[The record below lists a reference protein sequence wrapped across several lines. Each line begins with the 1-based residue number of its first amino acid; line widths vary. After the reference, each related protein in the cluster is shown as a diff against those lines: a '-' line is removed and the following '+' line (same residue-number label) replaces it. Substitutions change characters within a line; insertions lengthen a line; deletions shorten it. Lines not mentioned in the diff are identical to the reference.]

1 MTEEPDTP
9 AAHLPL
15 VFSSF
20 QLLPNAAGLRDN
32 GRPVRLGSRAL
43 ELLTALVER
52 PGEVVGSDELIA
64 RVWPS
69 TTVDE
74 QNLRV
79 QIAGLRKALAD
90 GHGGEPFIATVAGRG
105 YRFVAPVSRPSLG
118 GDPHAGAVTGNLPA
132 PPSRLFGRA
141 VTISELQG
149 RLASE
154 RMITVVGPGGVGKT
168 SVAVAVA
175 QEAETSQAW
184 FVDLAPVADPSL
196 APTAILG
203 AFGLTAAPGDFTALL
218 VRRLRASDALIVLDN
233 CEHLVDS
240 CANLAEALLAATP
253 TLRILATSREP
264 LRVAGEWVLRLPPL
278 ESPTEDV
285 PAVEAGD
292 YSAVQLFV
300 HRAAAGG
307 SGFELSSDNVD
318 QVIEICRRLDG
329 IPLALELAAATVGA
343 LGVSVVAQKL
353 AENADLPA
361 RGRRTAP
368 ERQLTLS
375 AMLDWSYELLA
386 PAEQRALRRLA
397 IFQGGFS
404 LDSAVAVTGPSRR
417 GEPAVL
423 DLLAGLVDKSL
434 VNVDLTRDEAR
445 YRLLQTTRSFALG
458 KMDEREVAAAQA
470 RHARELRRLVKAIDA
485 DWGARD
491 SAPSRR
497 LSAELIDDLNAAT
510 EWALSPLGDVDTAV
524 DLIVDSAGLRRRLS
538 LMQHYRA
545 GIERALT
552 QVRALSPP
560 NPAAEMR
567 LLGAYDLASA
577 FQVSRLGW
585 LQESA
590 ARLETLA
597 RLLDDPQHLVI
608 ALWNRF
614 LLALLEGDF
623 EVSGVVAERFRET
636 VRRSPTPSEQVLCHH
651 ILSIQAMRVGDL
663 SSALA
668 EVDAGLQL
676 LSASRA
682 DQYVARVGFDPA
694 VYLTEL
700 RPRVLWAQ
708 GLFDQARRFAADCVA
723 ECRRRGHAHSLT
735 IAIGS
740 VAAYAGLLDGDLEA
754 AAAAI
759 AEHRQRCEDYGEEGF
774 TAKNQAFLKV
784 AFAVTETGRGDHEAA
799 AMIAPGS
806 DNPAVSVGTPFIGRI
821 AEAVGRSG
829 APAEGIAAIDAA
841 LATSTRHPNDWCR
854 AEMLRARACLRRMA
868 GADDA
873 EVESELQEA
882 RAIAQ
887 RQGALAW
894 ELRIATNLAEL
905 WSDNG
910 RTTEAHDLI
919 ANVVERMPEGHGNA
933 DYARAVALKDRLFS
947 SARPA
952 TASR

>member
-1 MTEEPDTP
+1 MTETLETP
-9 AAHLPL
+9 AAHLPF

-20 QLLPNAAGLRDN
+20 QLLPNAGGLRDN

-43 ELLTALVER
+43 ELLAALVER
-52 PGEVVGSDELIA
+52 HGEVLGSDELIA
-64 RVWPS
+64 RVWPF

-79 QIAGLRKALAD
+79 QIAGLRKVLGD
-90 GHGGEPFIATVAGRG
+90 GHGDEPFIATVSGRG

-118 GDPHAGAVTGNLPA
+118 GDPHAATVTGNLPP

-141 VTISELQG
+141 GTISELKG
-149 RLASE
+149 RLKSE
-154 RMITVVGPGGVGKT
+154 RMITIVGPGGVGKT

-196 APTAILG
+196 VPTAILG
-203 AFGLTAAPGDFTALL
+203 AFGLAAAPGDFTALL
-218 VRRLRASDALIVLDN
+218 VRTLQTRDALIVLDN
-233 CEHLVDS
+233 CEHLVDR
-240 CANLAEALLAATP
+240 CASLAEALLAAVP
-253 TLRILATSREP
+253 ALRVLATSREP
-264 LRVAGEWVLRLPPL
+264 LRVAGEWALRLPPL
-278 ESPTEDV
+278 ESPAEDV
-285 PAVEAGD
+285 PAVVAGD

-307 SGFELSSDNVD
+307 SGFELSSENVD
-318 QVIEICRRLDG
+318 QVTEICRRLDG

-343 LGVSVVAQKL
+343 LGVNGVAQKL
-353 AENADLPA
+353 AENVDLPA

-368 ERQLTLS
+368 ERQSTLS
-375 AMLDWSYELLA
+375 AMLDWSYRLLT
-386 PAEQRALRRLA
+386 PTEQRALRRLA

-404 LDSAVAVTGPSRR
+404 LDSAVAVAGPSRR

-423 DLLAGLVDKSL
+423 DLLAGLVEKSL
-434 VNVDLTRDEAR
+434 VTVDLARDEVR

-458 KMDEREVAAAQA
+458 KMDAREVAAAKA
-470 RHARELRRLVKAIDA
+470 RHARELRRLAKAIDA
-485 DWGARD
+485 DWGAQD
-491 SAPSRR
+491 NAPSRR

-510 EWALSPLGDVDTAV
+510 EWALSPLGDIDTAV
-524 DLIVDSAGLRRRLS
+524 DLIIDSAGLRRRLS

-545 GIERALT
+545 GIEHALI

-567 LLGAYDLASA
+567 LLGSYELGSA
-577 FQVSRLGW
+577 FQVSRLKW
-585 LQESA
+585 LQDAA
-590 ARLETLA
+590 ARMETLA
-597 RLLDDPQHLVI
+597 RQLDDPQHLII
-608 ALWNRF
+608 ALWDRF

-623 EVSGVVAERFRET
+623 ETSGAAAESLREALDN
-636 VRRSPTPSEQVLCHH
+636 SATPSERVLCHH
-651 ILSIQAMRVGDL
+651 IFSIQAMRVGDL
-663 SSALA
+663 SAALA

-676 LSASRA
+676 VSSARA
-682 DQYVARVGFDPA
+682 DQYIVKAGFDPA

-700 RPRVLWAQ
+700 RPRILWVQ
-708 GLFDQARRFAADCVA
+708 GHFEQARRSAADCIA

-735 IAIGS
+735 IVIGN
-740 VAAYAGLLDGDLEA
+740 VGAFAGLLDGDLEA

-784 AFAVTETGRGDHEAA
+784 VFAVTETGQGDRKAA

-829 APAEGIAAIDAA
+829 TPDEGIAAIDVA
-841 LATSTRHPNDWCR
+841 LATSSRHPNDWCR
-854 AEMLRARACLRRMA
+854 PEMLRARVSTSHGRGRRR
-868 GADDA
+868 GG
-873 EVESELQEA
+873 
-882 RAIAQ
+882 R
-887 RQGALAW
+887 G
-894 ELRIATNLAEL
+894 RIAG
-905 WSDNG
+905 SPSSRSPPG
-910 RTTEAHDLI
+910 RPGLGTSYRHQPSGI
-919 ANVVERMPEGHGNA
+919 VVRQRPHG
-933 DYARAVALKDRLFS
+933 
-947 SARPA
+947 
-952 TASR
+952 